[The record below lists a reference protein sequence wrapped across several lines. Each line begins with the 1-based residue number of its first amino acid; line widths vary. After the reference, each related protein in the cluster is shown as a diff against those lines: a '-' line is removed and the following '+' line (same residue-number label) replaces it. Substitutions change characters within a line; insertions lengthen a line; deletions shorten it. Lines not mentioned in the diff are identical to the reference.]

1 MAAKLRRRMRRALW
15 LLGVVVPAVASA
27 DAKHPNPFL
36 SQAKVFATQGEGDK
50 CLKRLLQAEQKWKY
64 NDKKDRAE
72 IELYGGI
79 CGYLIGETQAAE
91 VSFKNAV
98 KIYPK
103 IELPKDLGPG
113 VEQLW
118 AKATGK
124 AAPIA
129 STPPPAP
136 AKEDKPKVAET
147 APPPKKEEAPPPPAP
162 VVPQKKAEESD
173 RAAYAETETSTPV
186 ASEPKGRN
194 IVLPIVFGVG
204 AVGAGVGGLVMGL
217 QAKSHEAQFK
227 SLDTY
232 YSDAQAFASQARTEA
247 LLTNILFAAAGA
259 LLIATIVAFIIG

>member
-1 MAAKLRRRMRRALW
+1 MRRALW

-72 IELYGGI
+72 IEMYGGI

-98 KIYPK
+98 KLYPK

-113 VEQLW
+113 IEQLW

-129 STPPPAP
+129 STTTPPPA
-136 AKEDKPKVAET
+136 KEEKPKVAEA
-147 APPPKKEEAPPPPAP
+147 APPPKKEEAPPPP
-162 VVPQKKAEESD
+162 QKKVDEPKPQP
-173 RAAYAETETSTPV
+173 YAETETTTPV

-247 LLTNILFAAAGA
+247 LVTNILFAAAGA
-259 LLIATIVAFIIG
+259 LLIATLVAFIVG